1 VSVVIVV
8 IIIVVVVIVVRIE
21 NVIPPMM
28 LHACHLVFGDLSTNH
43 LAPSYDFLRLV
54 GAGRAVLDGVVIL
67 SQVDDFLI
75 LNGCATAITRFLA

>member
-8 IIIVVVVIVVRIE
+8 IIIVVVIVVRIE

-28 LHACHLVFGDLSTNH
+28 LYACHLVFGDLSTNH
-43 LAPSYDFLRLV
+43 LAPTNNFLRLV
-54 GAGRAVLDGVVIL
+54 GAGRAVFDGVVIL

-75 LNGCATAITRFLA
+75 LNGGATAITRFLA